1 MALARSIREGVEKN
15 MQKLRIKKK
24 SAGVRQREIGADFGG
39 GERRGGSSSSSSISI
54 SSISSSS
61 SDSGAVVALGCTR
74 RSRSRNSSI
83 SSSSISSG
91 GAHGKSPSSSSA
103 GSSSFVDAAPRAK
116 RLVSPQGRK
125 KAMGW
130 MRKIAGPFRRAWDIV
145 SCRHIHQSHK
155 RSRGMGRLY
164 NDVRSCG
171 YDDVH
176 LMWSMLQTSTAETPK
191 WRRLSRRHSRAQR

>member
-1 MALARSIREGVEKN
+1 MALARTIREGVEKN

-24 SAGVRQREIGADFGG
+24 NGGARQREIGADFGG
-39 GERRGGSSSSSSISI
+39 GERRGGSSSSSI
-54 SSISSSS
+54 SSS
-61 SDSGAVVALGCTR
+61 SDSGAVVVLGCTR
-74 RSRSRNSSI
+74 RSRSRNSS
-83 SSSSISSG
+83 SSG
-91 GAHGKSPSSSSA
+91 GAHSKSPSSSSA
-103 GSSSFVDAAPRAK
+103 GSSFVDAAPRAK

-145 SCRHIHQSHK
+145 SCRHSHQSHK

-176 LMWSMLQTSTAETPK
+176 LMWSMLQTSNVETPK